1 MRALL
6 VVSLV
11 SLASAAR
18 LRAPPTD
25 DDISGKL
32 EALGPVLEK
41 LKGLD
46 PKTFGVLNGMMQQAK
61 GNNKGMSFLQYLK
74 DDPVEVQQKL
84 EALGPILDK
93 LKGLDPKSFGALSGL
108 MGSVKADE
116 AAPKGP
122 ALVQL
127 KDDPSPEQVQEK
139 LQALGPI
146 LDKLKGLD
154 PKAFSTMSGLMNT
167 AEQQVEKK

>member
-6 VVSLV
+6 LISLV
-11 SLASAAR
+11 SLTAAAH
-18 LRAPPTD
+18 LREPPAD
-25 DDISGKL
+25 DDVSDKL
-32 EALGPVLEK
+32 AALGPVLEK

-74 DDPVEVQQKL
+74 DDPEAVQSKL

-108 MGSVKADE
+108 MGNVKAEE
-116 AAPKGP
+116 AAPK
-122 ALVQL
+122 
-127 KDDPSPEQVQEK
+127 
-139 LQALGPI
+139 
-146 LDKLKGLD
+146 
-154 PKAFSTMSGLMNT
+154 
-167 AEQQVEKK
+167 

>member
-1 MRALL
+1 MIRALVL
-6 VVSLV
+6 ISLV
-11 SLASAAR
+11 SVTLAAR
-18 LRAPPTD
+18 LRAPPAD
-25 DDISGKL
+25 DDVQGKL

-61 GNNKGMSFLQYLK
+61 ANNKGTSFLQYLK
-74 DDPVEVQQKL
+74 DDPVEVQSKL

-127 KDDPSPEQVQEK
+127 KDDPTPEQVQEK
-139 LQALGPI
+139 LQAP
-146 LDKLKGLD
+146 
-154 PKAFSTMSGLMNT
+154 
-167 AEQQVEKK
+167 

>member
-1 MRALL
+1 MMRALL

-11 SLASAAR
+11 SLVSAAR

-25 DDISGKL
+25 DDVSGKL

-61 GNNKGMSFLQYLK
+61 GTNKGMSFLQYLK
-74 DDPVEVQQKL
+74 DDPVEVQQKM

-93 LKGLDPKSFGALSGL
+93 P
-108 MGSVKADE
+108 
-116 AAPKGP
+116 APKGP

-167 AEQQVEKK
+167 

>member
-6 VVSLV
+6 LISLV
-11 SLASAAR
+11 SLTLAAR

-32 EALGPVLEK
+32 EALGPVLNK

-61 GNNKGMSFLQYLK
+61 GGNAKGMSFLQFLK
-74 DDPVEVQQKL
+74 DDPD
-84 EALGPILDK
+84 A
-93 LKGLDPKSFGALSGL
+93 
-108 MGSVKADE
+108 
-116 AAPKGP
+116 
-122 ALVQL
+122 
-127 KDDPSPEQVQEK
+127 VQEK

-146 LDKLKGLD
+146 LDKLRGLD
-154 PKAFSTMSGLMNT
+154 PKSFGALNSLVGSVQPNAAKGPALVQVKDDPSP
-167 AEQQVEKK
+167 EQVSEKLQ

>member
-1 MRALL
+1 MIRALVL
-6 VVSLV
+6 ISLV
-11 SLASAAR
+11 SVASAAR
-18 LRAPPTD
+18 LRAPPSD
-25 DDISGKL
+25 DDVSGKL

-61 GNNKGMSFLQYLK
+61 GTNKGMSFLQYLK
-74 DDPVEVQQKL
+74 DDPVEVQQKM

-93 LKGLDPKSFGALSGL
+93 LKGLDPKSFGALSN
-108 MGSVKADE
+108 MMSSVKPDE
-116 AAPKGP
+116 PAPKGP

-139 LQALGPI
+139 LQAL
-146 LDKLKGLD
+146 
-154 PKAFSTMSGLMNT
+154 
-167 AEQQVEKK
+167 